1 MFSLSDLS
9 ILVEHVTPGLNRKRL
24 YIRPLQFA
32 FACTYLEK
40 RLNAIKICNF
50 DPGKH
55 KLADFHAM
63 DPGLKVCNQRG
74 VNSIRFA
81 STQQP
86 SLRNLLYGE
95 IKLIS
100 YKIGHKAKSKR
111 GFPEFP
117 YIAN

>member
-24 YIRPLQFA
+24 YVRPLQFA

-63 DPGLKVCNQRG
+63 DPGLKVCIKPARG
-74 VNSIRFA
+74 KFNSFRFNA
-81 STQQP
+81 AAFTAQFMTTTVKL
-86 SLRNLLYGE
+86 SLSLT
-95 IKLIS
+95 K
-100 YKIGHKAKSKR
+100 
-111 GFPEFP
+111 
-117 YIAN
+117 

>member
-50 DPGKH
+50 DPGKN

-74 VNSIRFA
+74 VNSIDFV
-81 STQQP
+81 
-86 SLRNLLYGE
+86 SLQRSSLHCAIYYTV
-95 IKLIS
+95 KLIS